1 MTFTVFANAGRRVL
15 PLITDPAAGV
25 RTGSAW
31 VLRAIRCEDPAALDA
46 VRRQAAVEDDPT
58 ALVSQL
64 LTVGTLSGLSSSVV
78 ADPSQE
84 GRAWLRPWLEH
95 AHPLVRLAAAEGVL
109 SAGTPDGE
117 VTAGAGRAVARTFTD
132 TGRGSLPDVPWW
144 PGGNGPVG
152 RFAELLAPHPQETA
166 TLGRVGALADHRR
179 PRDGTPGVRRGG
191 TGGLGRPVLRY
202 LADLGPLAAPYAD
215 AVRPLL
221 TCPGEWSRVGAAE
234 AWWRITGDAAPAV
247 EALLP
252 ELAPLAS
259 HRVTPVTLRTVRARG
274 AIGRPAA
281 AALPVLQAVMSSRR
295 RHGGD
300 ILRDEE
306 LFRVT
311 RKALSCIVQPVTPPG
326 DGSPPRPGPATP

>member
-1 MTFTVFANAGRRVL
+1 MAM
-15 PLITDPAAGV
+15 D
-25 RTGSAW
+25 
-31 VLRAIRCEDPAALDA
+31 
-46 VRRQAAVEDDPT
+46 
-58 ALVSQL
+58 
-64 LTVGTLSGLSSSVV
+64 LSGASPSS
-78 ADPSQE
+78 
-84 GRAWLRPWLEH
+84 WRPT
-95 AHPLVRLAAAEGVL
+95 R
-109 SAGTPDGE
+109 
-117 VTAGAGRAVARTFTD
+117 
-132 TGRGSLPDVPWW
+132 
-144 PGGNGPVG
+144 
-152 RFAELLAPHPQETA
+152 
-166 TLGRVGALADHRR
+166 RR
-179 PRDGTPGVRRGG
+179 PRPWAAWAHWRI
-191 TGGLGRPVLRY
+191 TGDPETALRVCGAAARAGLGRPVLRY

-252 ELAPLAS
+252 ELAPPAG
-259 HRVTPVTLRTVRARG
+259 HRVTPLVLRTVRALG

-306 LFRVT
+306 LFRVA

-326 DGSPPRPGPATP
+326 GGSPPHPGPATP